1 MIETR
6 PQKSRE
12 RALLIGLEKQGVSKW
27 DLHDSLDEL
36 RELANSAG
44 AEVVDTVTQ
53 KLQKPTAPYYIG
65 RGKAESIKESCQD
78 QQVTSVIF
86 NDELSP
92 AQGRNLENLFARKV
106 LDRTQLILDI
116 FAQRARSREGRLQ
129 IELAQLQYLLPRLTR
144 MWHHLSRQTG
154 GIGTRGPGET
164 QLEVDRRRVQ
174 ERIARLERELESVRK
189 TRAIQRQGRKRHQW
203 PVAAV
208 VGYTNAGKSTL
219 LNLLTGAD
227 VVAEDKLFATLDPT
241 TRSFVLPNKQRV
253 LLTDTVG
260 FLRKLPHTLIES
272 FKATLEEVSE
282 ADLLIHIADL
292 SHPRVDEQMEAV
304 DRVIKELD
312 AYGKQTLIVFNKIDN
327 LANREVVDSYLKRF
341 PGSVAI
347 SARTGEGVNKLV
359 QALEGALSSWRL
371 RSRFRIPANESAL
384 IAEIHRVG
392 HVLELRYEG
401 NDALIVAHVP
411 PDLAQKLERYAER
424 RAQAILAATI
434 LRAASLRTLDSRLR
448 AICDQPSRLFG
459 VAAKFRGSPIINLI
473 LTGRG
478 IFRFGGRA
486 SKVPIRPQGTTGTFV
501 SATSIPSPCLK
512 GIIEPV
518 RVRPPSGKMMKIAFS
533 SCNLR
538 RNSARA
544 CGPQFFRHIGKALSM
559 IAENTLTAVV

>member
-6 PQKSRE
+6 PQKTQE
-12 RALLIGLEKQGVSKW
+12 RALLIGLEKEGISKW
-27 DLHDSLDEL
+27 DLQDSLDEL

-65 RGKAESIKESCQD
+65 RGKAESIKDSCQD
-78 QQVTSVIF
+78 RQVTSVIF
-86 NDELSP
+86 DDELSP

-144 MWHHLSRQTG
+144 MWDHLSRQTG

-174 ERIARLERELESVRK
+174 ERIARLERELEAVRK
-189 TRAIQRQGRKRHQW
+189 TRAVQRQGRKRHQW

-227 VVAEDKLFATLDPT
+227 LVAEDKLFATLDPT

-282 ADLLIHIADL
+282 ADLLIHIVDL

-304 DRVIKELD
+304 DAVIKELD
-312 AYGKQTLIVFNKIDN
+312 AFGKQTLIVFNKIDN
-327 LANREVVDSYLKRF
+327 LPNRELAESYVTRF

-347 SARTGEGVNKLV
+347 SARTGEGVVKLV
-359 QALEGALSSWRL
+359 QALENALSSWRL
-371 RSRFRIPANESAL
+371 RSRFAF
-384 IAEIHRVG
+384 HRM
-392 HVLELRYEG
+392 
-401 NDALIVAHVP
+401 N
-411 PDLAQKLERYAER
+411 
-424 RAQAILAATI
+424 
-434 LRAASLRTLDSRLR
+434 
-448 AICDQPSRLFG
+448 
-459 VAAKFRGSPIINLI
+459 
-473 LTGRG
+473 
-478 IFRFGGRA
+478 
-486 SKVPIRPQGTTGTFV
+486 RP
-501 SATSIPSPCLK
+501 
-512 GIIEPV
+512 
-518 RVRPPSGKMMKIAFS
+518 
-533 SCNLR
+533 
-538 RNSARA
+538 
-544 CGPQFFRHIGKALSM
+544 
-559 IAENTLTAVV
+559 

>member
-6 PQKSRE
+6 PKKARE
-12 RALLIGLEKQGVSKW
+12 RALLIGLEKDGVSKW
-27 DLHDSLDEL
+27 DLRDSMEEL

-44 AEVVDTVTQ
+44 AEVVDTITQ
-53 KLQKPTAPYYIG
+53 KLPKPTAPYYIG
-65 RGKAESIKESCQD
+65 KGKAELIKDSLQD
-78 QQVTSVIF
+78 RQVTSVIF
-86 NDELSP
+86 DDELSP
-92 AQGRNLENLFARKV
+92 AQGRNLETLLASKV

-174 ERIARLERELESVRK
+174 ERIARLERELEAVRK
-189 TRAIQRQGRKRHQW
+189 TRAIQREGRKRHQW

-272 FKATLEEVSE
+272 FKATLEEVHE
-282 ADLLIHIADL
+282 ADLLIHVVDL
-292 SHPRVDEQMEAV
+292 SHARVDEQMAAV
-304 DRVIKELD
+304 DSVIKELD
-312 AYGKQTLIVFNKIDN
+312 AFGKQTLIVFNKIDN
-327 LANREVVDSYLKRF
+327 LPNRDLAEAYLKRY

-347 SARTGEGVNKLV
+347 SARSGENVAALV
-359 QALEGALSSWRL
+359 GTLQEALSAWRL
-371 RSRFRIPANESAL
+371 RLHFRIPSKESAL

-401 NDALIVAHVP
+401 NDAVIVAHVP
-411 PDLAQKLERYAER
+411 PQLEQKLSHF
-424 RAQAILAATI
+424 AI
-434 LRAASLRTLDSRLR
+434 R
-448 AICDQPSRLFG
+448 
-459 VAAKFRGSPIINLI
+459 
-473 LTGRG
+473 
-478 IFRFGGRA
+478 
-486 SKVPIRPQGTTGTFV
+486 
-501 SATSIPSPCLK
+501 
-512 GIIEPV
+512 
-518 RVRPPSGKMMKIAFS
+518 
-533 SCNLR
+533 
-538 RNSARA
+538 
-544 CGPQFFRHIGKALSM
+544 
-559 IAENTLTAVV
+559 

>member
-6 PQKSRE
+6 PKKAHE
-12 RALLIGLEKQGVSKW
+12 RALLIGLEQQGVSKW
-27 DLHDSLDEL
+27 DLQDSLEEL
-36 RELANSAG
+36 AELANSAG

-65 RGKAESIKESCQD
+65 KGKAESLKPALHD
-78 QQVTSVIF
+78 RQVTSVIF
-86 NDELSP
+86 DDELSP
-92 AQGRNLENLFARKV
+92 AQGRNLENLLSRKV

-189 TRAIQRQGRKRHQW
+189 TRAVQRQGRKRHQW

-227 VVAEDKLFATLDPT
+227 VVAENKLFATLDPT

-272 FKATLEEVSE
+272 FKATLEEVNE
-282 ADLLIHIADL
+282 ADLLIHVVDL
-292 SHPRVDEQMEAV
+292 SHARVDDQIEAV
-304 DRVIKELD
+304 ENVIKELN
-312 AYGKQTLIVFNKIDN
+312 AFGKQTVIVFNKIDN
-327 LANREVVDSYLKRF
+327 VQNHELVETYLRKF

-347 SARTGEGVNKLV
+347 SARTGENVNKLV
-359 QALEGALSSWRL
+359 QTLQDALSAWRL
-371 RSRFRIPANESAL
+371 RSHFKIPASESAL

-392 HVLELRYEG
+392 HVLELKYED
-401 NDALIVAHVP
+401 NDAIIVAHVP
-411 PDLAQKLERYAER
+411 PELAQKLERYAER
-424 RAQAILAATI
+424 A
-434 LRAASLRTLDSRLR
+434 
-448 AICDQPSRLFG
+448 
-459 VAAKFRGSPIINLI
+459 
-473 LTGRG
+473 
-478 IFRFGGRA
+478 
-486 SKVPIRPQGTTGTFV
+486 
-501 SATSIPSPCLK
+501 
-512 GIIEPV
+512 
-518 RVRPPSGKMMKIAFS
+518 
-533 SCNLR
+533 
-538 RNSARA
+538 
-544 CGPQFFRHIGKALSM
+544 
-559 IAENTLTAVV
+559 

>member
-6 PQKSRE
+6 PQKPRE
-12 RALLIGLEKQGVSKW
+12 RALLIGLEKPGVSKW

-65 RGKAESIKESCQD
+65 RGKAESIKESCREQH
-78 QQVTSVIF
+78 VTSVIF
-86 NDELSP
+86 NDGLSP
-92 AQGRNLENLFARKV
+92 AQGRNLENLFSRKV
-106 LDRTQLILDI
+106 VDRTQLILDI

-208 VGYTNAGKSTL
+208 VGYTNAGKSTF

-282 ADLLIHIADL
+282 ADLLIHIVDL

-304 DRVIKELD
+304 DRVTKELD
-312 AYGKQTLIVFNKIDN
+312 AYGKQTLIVFNKIDK
-327 LANREVVDSYLKRF
+327 LANREGVDSYLKRF
-341 PGSVAI
+341 SGSVAI
-347 SARTGEGVNKLV
+347 SARTGEGVNQLV

-371 RSRFRIPANESAL
+371 RSRFRIPADESAL

-411 PDLAQKLERYAER
+411 PNLAQKLERYAEH
-424 RAQAILAATI
+424 
-434 LRAASLRTLDSRLR
+434 S
-448 AICDQPSRLFG
+448 
-459 VAAKFRGSPIINLI
+459 
-473 LTGRG
+473 
-478 IFRFGGRA
+478 
-486 SKVPIRPQGTTGTFV
+486 
-501 SATSIPSPCLK
+501 
-512 GIIEPV
+512 
-518 RVRPPSGKMMKIAFS
+518 
-533 SCNLR
+533 
-538 RNSARA
+538 
-544 CGPQFFRHIGKALSM
+544 
-559 IAENTLTAVV
+559 

>member
-12 RALLIGLEKQGVSKW
+12 RALLIGLEKEGVSKW

-65 RGKAESIKESCQD
+65 RGKAELIKESCQD

-86 NDELSP
+86 DDELSP

-227 VVAEDKLFATLDPT
+227 VVTEDKLFATLDPT

-292 SHPRVDEQMEAV
+292 SHSRVDEQMEAV

-341 PGSVAI
+341 SGSVAI
-347 SARTGEGVNKLV
+347 SARTGEGVNQLV

-392 HVLELRYEG
+392 HVLELRYED

-411 PDLAQKLERYAER
+411 PDLAQKLQRYAE
-424 RAQAILAATI
+424 
-434 LRAASLRTLDSRLR
+434 
-448 AICDQPSRLFG
+448 P
-459 VAAKFRGSPIINLI
+459 
-473 LTGRG
+473 
-478 IFRFGGRA
+478 
-486 SKVPIRPQGTTGTFV
+486 
-501 SATSIPSPCLK
+501 
-512 GIIEPV
+512 
-518 RVRPPSGKMMKIAFS
+518 
-533 SCNLR
+533 
-538 RNSARA
+538 
-544 CGPQFFRHIGKALSM
+544 
-559 IAENTLTAVV
+559 

>member
-1 MIETR
+1 MIEIR
-6 PQKSRE
+6 PRKNLE
-12 RALLIGLEKQGVSKW
+12 RALLIGLEQEGVSKW
-27 DLHDSLDEL
+27 DLQDSLEEL
-36 RELANSAG
+36 AELANSAG

-53 KLQKPTAPYYIG
+53 KLHKPTAPYYIG
-65 RGKAESIKESCQD
+65 KGKAEAIKESLQD
-78 QQVTSVIF
+78 RQVTSVIF
-86 NDELSP
+86 DDELSP
-92 AQGRNLENLFARKV
+92 AQGRNLENLLARKV

-174 ERIARLERELESVRK
+174 ERIARLERELEAVRK
-189 TRAIQRQGRKRHQW
+189 TRAVQRQGRKRHQW

-227 VVAEDKLFATLDPT
+227 VVAENRLFATLDPT

-272 FKATLEEVSE
+272 FKATLEEVGE
-282 ADLLIHIADL
+282 ADLLIHVVDL

-304 DRVIKELD
+304 DSVIKELG
-312 AYGKQTLIVFNKIDN
+312 AFGKQTEIVFNKIDK
-327 LANREVVDSYLKRF
+327 LANRELAETYLKRF
-341 PGSVAI
+341 PNSVAI

-359 QALEGALSSWRL
+359 QALENTLSSWRL
-371 RSRFRIPANESAL
+371 RSRFRVPVNESAL

-401 NDALIVAHVP
+401 SDALILAHVP
-411 PDLAQKLERYAER
+411 PELAQKLERY
-424 RAQAILAATI
+424 
-434 LRAASLRTLDSRLR
+434 
-448 AICDQPSRLFG
+448 
-459 VAAKFRGSPIINLI
+459 
-473 LTGRG
+473 
-478 IFRFGGRA
+478 
-486 SKVPIRPQGTTGTFV
+486 
-501 SATSIPSPCLK
+501 
-512 GIIEPV
+512 
-518 RVRPPSGKMMKIAFS
+518 IAV
-533 SCNLR
+533 
-538 RNSARA
+538 
-544 CGPQFFRHIGKALSM
+544 LS
-559 IAENTLTAVV
+559 

>member
-6 PQKSRE
+6 PRKTHE

-27 DLHDSLDEL
+27 DLQDSLE
-36 RELANSAG
+36 ELAELAISAG

-53 KLQKPTAPYYIG
+53 KLQRPTAPYYIG
-65 RGKAESIKESCQD
+65 KGKAEAIKHSFQD
-78 QQVTSVIF
+78 REVTSVIF
-86 NDELSP
+86 DDELSP
-92 AQGRNLENLFARKV
+92 AQGRNLENLLSRKV

-144 MWHHLSRQTG
+144 MWDHLSRQTG

-174 ERIARLERELESVRK
+174 ERISRLERELESVRK
-189 TRAIQRQGRKRHQW
+189 TRAVQRQGRKRHQW

-227 VVAEDKLFATLDPT
+227 VVAVDKLFATLDPT

-282 ADLLIHIADL
+282 ADLLIHIVDL
-292 SHPRVDEQMEAV
+292 SHSRVDDQIEAV
-304 DRVIKELD
+304 EGVIKELN
-312 AYGKQTLIVFNKIDN
+312 AFGKQTLIVFNKIDN
-327 LANREVVDSYLKRF
+327 LANRELIDSYLKRF

-347 SARTGEGVNKLV
+347 SARTGENVSKLV
-359 QALEGALSSWRL
+359 QALQDALSAWRL
-371 RSRFRIPANESAL
+371 CSRFKIPASESAL

-392 HVLELRYEG
+392 HVLELHYEG
-401 NDALIVAHVP
+401 EGALIVAHVP
-411 PDLAQKLERYAER
+411 PELAQKLATF
-424 RAQAILAATI
+424 AA
-434 LRAASLRTLDSRLR
+434 
-448 AICDQPSRLFG
+448 
-459 VAAKFRGSPIINLI
+459 
-473 LTGRG
+473 
-478 IFRFGGRA
+478 
-486 SKVPIRPQGTTGTFV
+486 
-501 SATSIPSPCLK
+501 
-512 GIIEPV
+512 
-518 RVRPPSGKMMKIAFS
+518 
-533 SCNLR
+533 
-538 RNSARA
+538 
-544 CGPQFFRHIGKALSM
+544 
-559 IAENTLTAVV
+559 

>member
-12 RALLIGLEKQGVSKW
+12 RALLIGLEKEGVSKW

-53 KLQKPTAPYYIG
+53 KLSKPTAPYYIG
-65 RGKAESIKESCQD
+65 RGKAELIKESCQD

-86 NDELSP
+86 DDELSP

-144 MWHHLSRQTG
+144 MWNHLSRQTG

-282 ADLLIHIADL
+282 ADLLIHIVDL
-292 SHPRVDEQMEAV
+292 SHPRADEQMEAV
-304 DRVIKELD
+304 DRVTKELD
-312 AYGKQTLIVFNKIDN
+312 AYGKQTLIVFNKIDK
-327 LANREVVDSYLKRF
+327 LANREGVDSYLKRF
-341 PGSVAI
+341 SGSVAI
-347 SARTGEGVNKLV
+347 SARTGEGVNQLV

-392 HVLELRYEG
+392 HVLELRYEE

-411 PDLAQKLERYAER
+411 PDLAQKLDRYAD
-424 RAQAILAATI
+424 
-434 LRAASLRTLDSRLR
+434 AS
-448 AICDQPSRLFG
+448 
-459 VAAKFRGSPIINLI
+459 
-473 LTGRG
+473 GR
-478 IFRFGGRA
+478 
-486 SKVPIRPQGTTGTFV
+486 
-501 SATSIPSPCLK
+501 
-512 GIIEPV
+512 
-518 RVRPPSGKMMKIAFS
+518 
-533 SCNLR
+533 
-538 RNSARA
+538 
-544 CGPQFFRHIGKALSM
+544 
-559 IAENTLTAVV
+559 

>member
-1 MIETR
+1 MIETHPKKR
-6 PQKSRE
+6 HE
-12 RALLIGLEKQGVSKW
+12 RALLIGLEKQGVTKW
-27 DLHDSLDEL
+27 DLQDSLEEL
-36 RELANSAG
+36 AELANSAG

-53 KLQKPTAPYYIG
+53 KLDRPTAPYYIG
-65 RGKAESIKESCQD
+65 KGKAESIKSALQD
-78 QQVTSVIF
+78 RQVTSVIF

-92 AQGRNLENLFARKV
+92 AQGRNLENLLARKV

-189 TRAIQRQGRKRHQW
+189 TRAVQRQGRKRHQW

-227 VVAEDKLFATLDPT
+227 VVTENKLFATLDPT

-272 FKATLEEVSE
+272 FKATLEEVTE
-282 ADLLIHIADL
+282 ADLLIHVVDL
-292 SHPRVDEQMEAV
+292 SHPRVDDQMEAV
-304 DRVIKELD
+304 ENVIKELE
-312 AYGKQTLIVFNKIDN
+312 AFGKQTLIVFNKIDN
-327 LANREVVDSYLKRF
+327 LANRELPDTYVQRF

-347 SARTGEGVNKLV
+347 SARTGENVGNLV
-359 QALEGALSSWRL
+359 HALQDSLTAWRL
-371 RSRFRIPANESAL
+371 RSRFRIPASESAL

-392 HVLELRYEG
+392 HVLELHYEG
-401 NDALIVAHVP
+401 DGALIVAHVP
-411 PDLAQKLERYAER
+411 PELAQKLDRYA
-424 RAQAILAATI
+424 
-434 LRAASLRTLDSRLR
+434 
-448 AICDQPSRLFG
+448 
-459 VAAKFRGSPIINLI
+459 
-473 LTGRG
+473 
-478 IFRFGGRA
+478 
-486 SKVPIRPQGTTGTFV
+486 
-501 SATSIPSPCLK
+501 
-512 GIIEPV
+512 
-518 RVRPPSGKMMKIAFS
+518 
-533 SCNLR
+533 
-538 RNSARA
+538 
-544 CGPQFFRHIGKALSM
+544 
-559 IAENTLTAVV
+559 AES

>member
-1 MIETR
+1 MIETKPKR
-6 PQKSRE
+6 QAE
-12 RALLIGLEKQGVSKW
+12 RALLIGLEQDGVSKW
-27 DLHDSLDEL
+27 DLRDSMEEL
-36 RELANSAG
+36 RELASSAG
-44 AEVVDTVTQ
+44 AKVVDTVTQ
-53 KLQKPTAPYYIG
+53 KLPRPTAPYYIG
-65 RGKAESIKESCQD
+65 KGKAESIKDSFQHRH
-78 QQVTSVIF
+78 VTSVIF
-86 NDELSP
+86 DDELSP
-92 AQGRNLENLFARKV
+92 AQGRNLENLLSRKV

-174 ERIARLERELESVRK
+174 ERIARLESEPESVRK
-189 TRAIQRQGRKRHQW
+189 TRAIQRQGRKRHQG

-227 VVAEDKLFATLDPT
+227 VIAEDKLFATLDPT
-241 TRSFVLPNKQRV
+241 TRSLTLPNRQRL

-272 FKATLEEVSE
+272 FKATLEEVVE
-282 ADLLIHIADL
+282 ADLLIHVVDL
-292 SHPRVDEQMEAV
+292 SHPRVDEHIEAV
-304 DRVIKELD
+304 DTVIKELD

-327 LANREVVDSYLKRF
+327 LPDRELSDSYLKRF

-359 QALEGALSSWRL
+359 QALESALSSWRL

-401 NDALIVAHVP
+401 SDAVIIAHVP
-411 PDLAQKLERYAER
+411 PHLEQKLANYA
-424 RAQAILAATI
+424 
-434 LRAASLRTLDSRLR
+434 
-448 AICDQPSRLFG
+448 
-459 VAAKFRGSPIINLI
+459 
-473 LTGRG
+473 
-478 IFRFGGRA
+478 
-486 SKVPIRPQGTTGTFV
+486 
-501 SATSIPSPCLK
+501 
-512 GIIEPV
+512 
-518 RVRPPSGKMMKIAFS
+518 
-533 SCNLR
+533 
-538 RNSARA
+538 ARD
-544 CGPQFFRHIGKALSM
+544 
-559 IAENTLTAVV
+559 

>member
-6 PQKSRE
+6 AQKRPE
-12 RALLIGLEKQGVSKW
+12 RALLIGLEKEGVSKW
-27 DLHDSLDEL
+27 DLRDSLDEL

-78 QQVTSVIF
+78 QHVTSVIF
-86 NDELSP
+86 DDELSP
-92 AQGRNLENLFARKV
+92 AQGRNLETLFARKV

-116 FAQRARSREGRLQ
+116 FAQRARSREGRVQ

-292 SHPRVDEQMEAV
+292 SHQRLDEQMEAV

-312 AYGKQTLIVFNKIDN
+312 AYGKQTLLVFNKIDN
-327 LANREVVDSYLKRF
+327 LSNRELVDSYLKRF
-341 PGSVAI
+341 PDSVAI
-347 SARTGEGVNKLV
+347 SARTGEGVSKLV
-359 QALEGALSSWRL
+359 QALEAALSSWRL

-384 IAEIHRVG
+384 MAEIHRVG
-392 HVLELRYEG
+392 HVLELKYEG
-401 NDALIVAHVP
+401 SDALIVAHIP
-411 PDLAQKLERYAER
+411 PDMAQKLEQYAT
-424 RAQAILAATI
+424 Q
-434 LRAASLRTLDSRLR
+434 
-448 AICDQPSRLFG
+448 
-459 VAAKFRGSPIINLI
+459 
-473 LTGRG
+473 
-478 IFRFGGRA
+478 
-486 SKVPIRPQGTTGTFV
+486 
-501 SATSIPSPCLK
+501 
-512 GIIEPV
+512 
-518 RVRPPSGKMMKIAFS
+518 
-533 SCNLR
+533 
-538 RNSARA
+538 
-544 CGPQFFRHIGKALSM
+544 
-559 IAENTLTAVV
+559 

>member
-6 PQKSRE
+6 PRKTQE
-12 RALLIGLEKQGVSKW
+12 RALLIGLEKKGVSKW
-27 DLHDSLDEL
+27 DLRDSLDEL

-53 KLQKPTAPYYIG
+53 KLSKPTAPYYIG

-78 QQVTSVIF
+78 QRVTSVIF
-86 NDELSP
+86 DDELSP

-174 ERIARLERELESVRK
+174 ERIARLERELEAVRK
-189 TRAIQRQGRKRHQW
+189 TRAIQREGRKRRQW

-227 VVAEDKLFATLDPT
+227 VVTEDKLFATLDPT

-272 FKATLEEVSE
+272 FKATLEEVRE
-282 ADLLIHIADL
+282 ADLLLHVADL
-292 SHPRVDEQMEAV
+292 SHPRLDEQMAAV
-304 DRVIKELD
+304 DAVTKELD

-327 LANREVVDSYLKRF
+327 LPNRELAESYLKRF
-341 PGSVAI
+341 SGSVAI
-347 SARTGEGVNKLV
+347 SARTGEGVNDLV
-359 QALEGALSSWRL
+359 QALEHTLSSWRL
-371 RSRFRIPANESAL
+371 RSRFRISATESAL

-392 HVLELRYEG
+392 HVLELRYDD
-401 NDALIVAHVP
+401 NDAVILAHVP
-411 PDLAQKLERYAER
+411 PDLAQKLERYAE
-424 RAQAILAATI
+424 
-434 LRAASLRTLDSRLR
+434 
-448 AICDQPSRLFG
+448 G
-459 VAAKFRGSPIINLI
+459 
-473 LTGRG
+473 
-478 IFRFGGRA
+478 
-486 SKVPIRPQGTTGTFV
+486 
-501 SATSIPSPCLK
+501 
-512 GIIEPV
+512 
-518 RVRPPSGKMMKIAFS
+518 
-533 SCNLR
+533 
-538 RNSARA
+538 
-544 CGPQFFRHIGKALSM
+544 
-559 IAENTLTAVV
+559 